1 MSNSLYCLLQQGNLN
16 SDTHLYMFS
25 SFIFSGWFRSYISI
39 QPTVSEGSLEYL
51 SNLCLLAPQEI
62 FDEDSLMWLPPTKR
76 KLSFYTI
83 SEKTLLLLG
92 SGRGKESKNSNLG
105 L

>member
-51 SNLCLLAPQEI
+51 SNLCLLAPQI